1 MPLKKLRMFPLFLL
15 ITSFHQTALAGAIP
29 GPSIINP
36 WETSIESA
44 TKSKSTTIGHQ
55 HDEQIDIK
63 TQQEAIIKEKAS
75 FWGLTVQEW
84 LKFEAINEKGG
95 RGYWSPNLDPLT
107 TLGVEAQTQE
117 ERERYAMLL
126 AKKEFER
133 TTKELEFQRVYDTMF
148 KRLYPDVLPVELDDN
163 PNFVAP
169 LNREGQRMVLFVD
182 INDSVRGANLL
193 QKALKTG
200 KEMDVYLLG
209 TNDDDS
215 LIQQWAEIHTVPVE
229 RVQDGNITLNHD
241 SGQWMQIG
249 KGVSPILLQEQ
260 KSGKWRQIELGD
272 SQ

>member
-1 MPLKKLRMFPLFLL
+1 MSL
-15 ITSFHQTALAGAIP
+15 TSFKIKTMSLLLLVSLLNQTALATPIP
-29 GPSIINP
+29 GIGLVNI
-36 WETSIESA
+36 WQTSTESD
-44 TKSKSTTIGHQ
+44 TKSKPTAIAHQ
-55 HDEQIDIK
+55 QDEQIDIK
-63 TQQEAIIKEKAS
+63 NQQEALIKEKAS

-84 LKFEAINEKGG
+84 NKFEAINEKGG

-169 LNREGQRMVLFVD
+169 LNRDGERMVLFVD

-209 TNDDDS
+209 TNEDDA
-215 LIQQWAEIHTVPVE
+215 LIQQWAAIHTIPVE
-229 RVQDGNITLNHD
+229 RVQEGNITLNHD
-241 SGQWMQIG
+241 KGQWSQIG
-249 KGVSPILLQEQ
+249 KGISPIVLQEQ
-260 KSGKWRQIELGD
+260 QSGKWRQIELGD
-272 SQ
+272 